1 MRTTLKYASLAA
13 AIMTATSAQAELQ
26 AIDDA
31 DMAEVSGQSG
41 IVIEAGFGSIG
52 GIDRSAE
59 NAYTAST
66 TLADG
71 SVVEQS
77 GTLGDFY
84 GADWSNAGITIEAF
98 KYIVDI
104 EGGWDQETNTGVN
117 TRLQPLQ
124 SVLTEKPLAG
134 IIVKDIAVA
143 GRMDVTIDATADLAN
158 VVANG
163 GDVAEGDGGIGITFS
178 DSDINFKMGDM
189 GVFVEPYEGIG
200 VIGGQVSSFGGV
212 EMLGIN
218 IDNLGLVIRG
228 NGL

>member
-1 MRTTLKYASLAA
+1 MKTILTITSLAV
-13 AIMTATSAQAELQ
+13 AIMTSISAQAELQ

-41 IVIEAGFGSIG
+41 IVVEAGFGTIG
-52 GIDRSAE
+52 GIDKTAE
-59 NAYTAST
+59 NAYTAKT
-66 TLADG
+66 TLKDG
-71 SVVEQS
+71 TVVEQS

-117 TRLQPLQ
+117 TRLEPLQ
-124 SVLTEKPLAG
+124 SVLTDKPLAG
-134 IIVKDIAVA
+134 IIIKDIAVA
-143 GRMDVTIDATADLAN
+143 GRVDITIDATADLAN

-163 GDVAEGDGGIGITFS
+163 GEVAEGDGGIGISFS

-200 VIGGQVSSFGGV
+200 VTGGQVSSFGGM
-212 EMLGIN
+212 ELLGMN
-218 IDNLGLVIRG
+218 IDKLGLVIRG